1 MPQRGNIWHRNVP
14 WATGDYWRTD
24 IQANTLFSSTIHF
37 ARYALKDG
45 PIVQVPMSDLRDA
58 LEFAPTRQ
66 EGKTVGPY
74 NIYPFKSV
82 IEVLQR
88 QTKVQMEFGPFDD
101 LDLNRVTTYHSKRVT
116 PLDKPRPRVGLDF
129 YRMADIVLDRV
140 RSGQSSFEVIIDRLQ
155 EFNPTLSVRLRDDGT
170 IDRDELA
177 YCLMV
182 NALRALRNSW
192 EDVV

>member
-24 IQANTLFSSTIHF
+24 IQASTLFSSTIHF
-37 ARYALKDG
+37 ARFALKDG
-45 PIVQVPMSDLRDA
+45 PIVQVSIKDLRDA

-88 QTKVQMEFGPFDD
+88 QTKVHMDFGPFED
-101 LDLNRVTTYHSKRVT
+101 LDLNRVTTYHSKTAT
-116 PLDKPRPRVGLDF
+116 PIDKPRPRVGLDF
-129 YRMADIVLDRV
+129 FGMADIVLDKI
-140 RSGQSSFEVIIDRLQ
+140 RSGSTSFGHVVERLQ
-155 EFNPTLSVRLRDDGT
+155 EFNPTLSVRVRKDGT
-170 IDRDELA
+170 ISRDELA

>member
-1 MPQRGNIWHRNVP
+1 
-14 WATGDYWRTD
+14 
-24 IQANTLFSSTIHF
+24 
-37 ARYALKDG
+37 
-45 PIVQVPMSDLRDA
+45 MSDLRDA
-58 LEFAPTRQ
+58 LEHAPTRQ

-88 QTKVQMEFGPFDD
+88 QTKVRMEFGPFDD
-101 LDLNRVTTYHSKRVT
+101 LDLNRVTTYHSKTAT

-129 YRMADIVLDRV
+129 YGMADVVLDKV
-140 RSGQSSFEVIIDRLQ
+140 RAAETSYERIVERLQ
-155 EFNPTLSVRLRDDGT
+155 EFNPTLSVRLRRDGS
-170 IDRDELA
+170 IGRDELA

>member
-1 MPQRGNIWHRNVP
+1 MIQHGNIWHRNVP

-24 IQANTLFSSTIHF
+24 ISTNTLCSTTIHF

-45 PIVQVPMSDLRDA
+45 PIVQVPMNDLRDA
-58 LEFAPTRQ
+58 LMDAPTRKD
-66 EGKTVGPY
+66 GAIVGPY

-88 QTKVQMEFGPFDD
+88 QTKVHMEFGPFDD
-101 LDLNRVTTYHSKRVT
+101 LDLDRVTTYHSKTAT
-116 PLDKPRPRVGLDF
+116 PLDKPRPRIGLDF
-129 YRMADIVLDRV
+129 YGMADVVLDKV
-140 RSGQSSFEVIIDRLQ
+140 RSGQTSFDRVVDRLQ
-155 EFNPTLSVRLRDDGT
+155 EFNPTLSVRVKKDGS
-170 IDRDELA
+170 IGRDELA

-192 EDVV
+192 EDVI

>member
-24 IQANTLFSSTIHF
+24 IQANTLVSTTIRF
-37 ARYALKDG
+37 ARFALKDG
-45 PIVQVPMSDLRDA
+45 PIVQVSMTDLREA
-58 LEFAPTRQ
+58 LEFAPHTPRR
-66 EGKTVGPY
+66 EAVGPY

-88 QTKVQMEFGPFDD
+88 QTKVHMEFGPFED
-101 LDLNRVTTYHSKRVT
+101 LDLKRVTTYHSKTAT
-116 PLDKPRPRVGLDF
+116 PLDKLRPRVGLDF
-129 YRMADIVLDRV
+129 YGMADVVLDKV
-140 RSGQSSFEVIIDRLQ
+140 RSGQTSFDRIVERLQ
-155 EFNPTLSVRLRDDGT
+155 EFNPTLSIRLKNDRVIG
-170 IDRDELA
+170 RDELA

-192 EDVV
+192 EDVI

>member
-1 MPQRGNIWHRNVP
+1 MLQRGNIWHRNVP
-14 WATGDYWRTD
+14 WATGDYWRAD
-24 IQANTLFSSTIHF
+24 IQANTLLSSTLSF
-37 ARYALKDG
+37 ARFALKDG
-45 PIVQVPMSDLRDA
+45 PIVQVSMVDLRAA

-88 QTKVQMEFGPFDD
+88 QTKVRMEFGPFAD
-101 LDLNRVTTYHSKRVT
+101 LDLHRVTSYHTKTVT
-116 PLDKPRPRVGLDF
+116 PSDKPRPRVGLDF
-129 YRMADIVLDRV
+129 YGMADIVLDKV
-140 RSGQSSFEVIIDRLQ
+140 RSGQTTFGRVADRLQ
-155 EFNPTLSVRLRDDGT
+155 EFNPTLSLRTKSDGS
-170 IDRDELA
+170 IGRDELA